1 MRFRLREA
9 LSPAMLGTGSVAS
22 TAAANAAIAACGLL
36 SGGLLARALGADGR
50 GELTAIQAWPLLLA
64 TFGNFGL
71 TEAAAYFAAAEPRRA
86 RTTLSS
92 ALALSVPFS
101 ALAIALGFVVLPRV
115 LQAQTTEVRQ
125 AALIS
130 LLLIPLMTFATAPHQ
145 ALRGAGHAYSW
156 NLLRLITPAGWVAVL
171 AVLYARGGASPT
183 NAAIAFMVVTAIS
196 AMTAHVVAWR
206 TLKGSS
212 APATR
217 LMRPMLSYG
226 APTVVT
232 ALPQWLN
239 IRLDQLVMIALLAPE
254 SVGLYAVAVAWGGAA
269 QPLATV
275 LAYAAVPALAGAD
288 DAPRRAR
295 QLYRSGALVS
305 IVASALVLVVTPLLL
320 PLIFGTEFRAAVS
333 TALIMVAAG
342 AITGMNAVGGECL
355 RGLGRPRGV
364 LVAECAGLAVTCV
377 TVPVMIPLWGIL
389 GAAAASFASY
399 SAIFLV
405 QRRLLSS
412 SSDSAGT
419 DSSLVLAL
427 ETPPR

>member
-9 LSPAMLGTGSVAS
+9 LSPAMLGTASVAS

-36 SGGLLARALGADGR
+36 SGALLARALGADGR

-71 TEAAAYFAAAEPRRA
+71 TEAAAYFAAADTRRA

-92 ALALSVPFS
+92 ALVLAIPFS
-101 ALAIALGFVVLPRV
+101 ALAIALGVAILPRV
-115 LQAQTTEVRQ
+115 LQSQTAEVRQ
-125 AALIS
+125 AAQIS
-130 LLLIPLMTFATAPHQ
+130 LLLVPLMTLASAPYQ
-145 ALRGAGHAYSW
+145 VLRGAGHANTW

-171 AVLYARGGASPT
+171 AVLYVRGGANAT
-183 NAAIAFMVVTAIS
+183 NAAMAFIAVTAVS
-196 AMTAHVVAWR
+196 AIAAHVVAWR
-206 TLKGSS
+206 LLTGPA
-212 APATR
+212 APATH
-217 LMRPMLSYG
+217 LLRPMLSYG

-239 IRLDQLVMIALLAPE
+239 LRLDQLVMIALLAPE

-275 LAYAAVPALAGAD
+275 LAYAAVPALAAAPDG
-288 DAPRRAR
+288 PRRAR
-295 QLYRSGALVS
+295 LLYRSGAIVS
-305 IVASALVLVVTPLLL
+305 IAASALLLVATPLLL
-320 PLIFGTEFRAAVS
+320 PLIFGAEFRAAIS
-333 TALIMVAAG
+333 AALIMVAAG

-364 LVAECAGLAVTCV
+364 LVAECAGLAVTGV
-377 TVPVMIPLWGIL
+377 AVPVLIPLWGIV

-405 QRRLLSS
+405 QRRLLSAS
-412 SSDSAGT
+412 ADSAGT
-419 DSSLVLAL
+419 DGNLVLAL

>member
-71 TEAAAYFAAAEPRRA
+71 TEAAAYFAAADTRRA

-92 ALALSVPFS
+92 ALVLSIPFS
-101 ALAIALGFVVLPRV
+101 VVAIALGFGILPRV
-115 LQAQTTEVRQ
+115 LQSQTTEVRQ
-125 AALIS
+125 AAQIS
-130 LLLIPLMTFATAPHQ
+130 LLLIPLMTFAVAPHQ
-145 ALRGAGHAYSW
+145 ALRGAGHTYSW
-156 NLLRLITPAGWVAVL
+156 NLLRLLTPIGWTAAL
-171 AVLYARGGASPT
+171 AVLYATGGASPT
-183 NAAIAFMVVTAIS
+183 NVAMGFMAATALSSIA
-196 AMTAHVVAWR
+196 AHVVAWR
-206 TLKGSS
+206 TLEGSS
-212 APATR
+212 VPDRR
-217 LMRPMLSYG
+217 LLRPLLSYG

-239 IRLDQLVMIALLAPE
+239 LRLDQLVMIALLAPE

-275 LAYAAVPALAGAD
+275 LAYAAVPALAAAHDG
-288 DAPRRAR
+288 PRRAR
-295 QLYRSGALVS
+295 LLYRSGAIVS
-305 IVASALVLVVTPLLL
+305 IVASALVLAVTPWLL
-320 PLIFGTEFRAAVS
+320 PLIFGTEFRGAISA
-333 TALIMVAAG
+333 ALIMVAAG

-364 LVAECAGLAVTCV
+364 LVAECAGLAVTGV
-377 TVPVMIPLWGIL
+377 AVPVLVPLWGIV
-389 GAAAASFASY
+389 GAAVASFASY
-399 SAIFLV
+399 AAIFLV
-405 QRRLLSS
+405 QRRLLSTS
-412 SSDSAGT
+412 ADSAGS
-419 DSSLVLAL
+419 DSNLVFAL
-427 ETPPR
+427 DTPPR